1 MPFTEVC
8 LPLQALCA
16 ATVNGHEDGDA
27 LITASDGESRTIKAG
42 DVIAPGTWS
51 GARTTVCSSRST
63 EWPA

>member
-42 DVIAPGTWS
+42 DVIALS
-51 GARTTVCSSRST
+51 VHRARLNGGI
-63 EWPA
+63 AKGGIL